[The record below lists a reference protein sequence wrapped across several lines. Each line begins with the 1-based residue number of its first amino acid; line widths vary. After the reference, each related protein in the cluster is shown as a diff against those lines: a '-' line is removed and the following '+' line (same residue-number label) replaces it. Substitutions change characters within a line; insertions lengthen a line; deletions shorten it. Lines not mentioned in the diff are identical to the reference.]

1 MIFRRAVGC
10 WLLAAGCWL
19 LAAGCW
25 LFSAFSLQPSAC
37 SLQPSACSLLQ
48 PSACSFSLQLQLA
61 ACSWDYSM
69 AHNQPAACS
78 WDYSVAHNQP
88 GSLCCCS
95 LYSLSSI
102 QINNVHTMLLL
113 DALKEQCEHNV
124 LLEHPEVTLCSHCS
138 SRASIINIVH
148 TLLI

>member
-69 AHNQPAACS
+69 AHNQP
-78 WDYSVAHNQP
+78 

-113 DALKEQCEHNV
+113 DALEEQCEHNV